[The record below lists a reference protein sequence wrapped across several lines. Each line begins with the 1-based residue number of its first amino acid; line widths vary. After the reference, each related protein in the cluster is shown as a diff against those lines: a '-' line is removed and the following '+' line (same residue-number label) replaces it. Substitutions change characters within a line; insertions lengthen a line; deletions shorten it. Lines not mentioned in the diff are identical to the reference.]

1 MSSLRD
7 LVTGS
12 DMCTP
17 SGDGAGPSNAVS
29 SLVNSLL
36 GGASK
41 TQEQLRELPSHQSQL
56 GQQRPVIGFTHE
68 AAARAALGGHSNG
81 HIAGLAPP
89 GPRDAFGVDAFLQGM
104 QQQQQVPSHH
114 HHQHQQQH
122 QQQQHAEWDS
132 IFSTQHQQQQ
142 GQSQRGPHSAGPHQ
156 QPQQQQQHLNQQQQ
170 QQQQQQQNAFAMHN
184 QPFQMAPGPSQE
196 QLAGQFQ
203 AFLHAAR
210 PAGGAS
216 AATSAAAAAA
226 ATAAAPLPRLDLSA
240 QLSVAEKVRIRDRTT
255 IMARHMFAEQGD
267 QFADRQVQ
275 TLLDSLSIDSAQLPS
290 RLQHAHD
297 PAWHDIWGKDNTA
310 HAQQQQQQLQQQQ
323 LEQQHRQMLTRQQRS
338 TAADVVAGA
347 AAAAG
352 VAPWEDVWRKSAVG
366 RAGQP
371 LDGAMTRPMSTG
383 WADEFRTQQLQHA
396 PPPRSWAEEFA
407 TVGGGSSADAA
418 APASWAE
425 QFQADTAAAT
435 AAQAGAAAASASS
448 VQDTT
453 RAMADILSRDPDPK
467 MRNSKFLQ
475 FISKMSRGEL
485 LLDDNKVVEV
495 DAAAAQWADD
505 FQRAQPQ
512 QRSHM
517 LHQQQQGGGSWA
529 EEFNAN
535 TAAAAARAQ
544 GISEPAADWADQFAR
559 GVADLTIGADDV
571 AGLQEA
577 WNQTA
582 GPSSAWAD
590 EYNATDDDAF
600 KDWESIYG
608 RGAMHEAATAA
619 AGRDYAMSADNA
631 FLGDPQALAKGK
643 ALFKRGLLTEAAKAL
658 EAAVTAEP
666 GNAEAWRLLGTV
678 HAENDDD
685 TQAIAAMARA
695 HTADPDSLDVLLS
708 LGVSH
713 TNEMDQDE
721 ALGYLRGWL
730 ARHPQYKSCEANAGQ
745 APDSSQRVSHVIR
758 MFEAARAQQASDPD
772 LHMAL
777 GVLHHLS
784 RQYNGAVQAF
794 ESALRLQ
801 PEDYSLWNKLGATL
815 ANHARSA
822 DAIYAYQKALDLKPN
837 YMRAWTNMGISF
849 ANVGDYDRS
858 ARFYLRALSL
868 NPGASHVWGY
878 LRTSLACAGRLEL
891 MPLVDEQDLAKL
903 TGALP
908 LEA

>member
-41 TQEQLRELPSHQSQL
+41 TQEQLRELPSHQSPL

-81 HIAGLAPP
+81 HIAGLAPA

-104 QQQQQVPSHH
+104 QQQQQVPH
-114 HHQHQQQH
+114 HHQHQH
-122 QQQQHAEWDS
+122 QQQQQQQQHQHAEWDS
-132 IFSTQHQQQQ
+132 IFSTQQQQ
-142 GQSQRGPHSAGPHQ
+142 GQPQRGPHSAGPHQ
-156 QPQQQQQHLNQQQQ
+156 QHQQQQQQLNQQQQ

-184 QPFQMAPGPSQE
+184 QPFQLPPGPSQE

-203 AFLHAAR
+203 SHAS
-210 PAGGAS
+210 PGGS
-216 AATSAAAAAA
+216 TS
-226 ATAAAPLPRLDLSA
+226 TAPLPRLDLSS

-267 QFADRQVQ
+267 QFADQQVQ

-366 RAGQP
+366 RAG
-371 LDGAMTRPMSTG
+371 
-383 WADEFRTQQLQHA
+383 
-396 PPPRSWAEEFA
+396 
-407 TVGGGSSADAA
+407 
-418 APASWAE
+418 
-425 QFQADTAAAT
+425 
-435 AAQAGAAAASASS
+435 
-448 VQDTT
+448 
-453 RAMADILSRDPDPK
+453 DPDPK

-559 GVADLTIGADDV
+559 G
-571 AGLQEA
+571 
-577 WNQTA
+577 TA

-822 DAIYAYQKALDLKPN
+822 DAIYAYQKLTPPVYGAVRGVCSAALP
-837 YMRAWTNMGISF
+837 T
-849 ANVGDYDRS
+849 
-858 ARFYLRALSL
+858 
-868 NPGASHVWGY
+868 ASHPTAAHPTAAHPTAAHPTAAHPTTGY